1 MVMDYTASIKLIES
15 SATAHWIQLTEKNRN
30 EISICSVDHLL
41 QLLHGQGTD
50 RLGSWLGLEH
60 ARLLGE
66 WVDSLA
72 SWASWLLLE
81 LQVQSATDL
90 ESAILLQLGCGQLH
104 VVGHHSLD
112 VLALQASLL
121 SNSAES
127 TSGSHGT
134 TGLHGLHRLHSG

>member
-15 SATAHWIQLTEKNRN
+15 SATAHWIQLAERNRN

-90 ESAILLQLGCGQLH
+90 ESAILLQLRGSQLH
-104 VVGHHSLD
+104 IVGD
-112 VLALQASLL
+112 
-121 SNSAES
+121 N
-127 TSGSHGT
+127 
-134 TGLHGLHRLHSG
+134 GLHILGLGA